1 MKGAALSIQ
10 VTQSGAGRWRVDAVK
25 IKSEIG
31 RHSIFP
37 NGFALSDLFDA
48 TLVRDIESCLGTL
61 DMERRL
67 LAKPDYVHSTEDL
80 TLKGMWV
87 HLGTGVDA
95 ALCAIVSFKELIG
108 NAYTAIR
115 KFAVET
121 VPAALHAAPALPTEA
136 ERHVLDSVVLPV
148 MNIAD
153 SLMRHITHLNIDRRF
168 EPALAAVHDQCRQ
181 ILSQHA
187 ALSCSS
193 APARDETGPP
203 PKIAPHPETG
213 APRSLAAHPGA
224 PSYPNVPSYAGAP
237 GYPEAP
243 DYSGAPSYSGDPSF
257 SGDPSVP
264 RDRGASGYPGAP
276 VQANTLSAPHR
287 QAEGAHAVSAA
298 GPAAP
303 ARVLPLLLD
312 QIRHAPPGRPDPD

>member
-1 MKGAALSIQ
+1 MTGHVMKGAALSIQ
-10 VTQSGAGRWRVDAVK
+10 VTQSVEGHWRVDAVK

-67 LAKPDYVHSTEDL
+67 LAKPDYVHSTGDL

-121 VPAALHAAPALPTEA
+121 VPGALPAAPTEA
-136 ERHVLDSVVLPV
+136 ERRVLDTVVLPV

-168 EPALAAVHDQCRQ
+168 EPALAAVHDHCRE
-181 ILSQHA
+181 ILSQHS
-187 ALSCSS
+187 ALS
-193 APARDETGPP
+193 GPMP
-203 PKIAPHPETG
+203 PD
-213 APRSLAAHPGA
+213 
-224 PSYPNVPSYAGAP
+224 AP
-237 GYPEAP
+237 G
-243 DYSGAPSYSGDPSF
+243 
-257 SGDPSVP
+257 
-264 RDRGASGYPGAP
+264 
-276 VQANTLSAPHR
+276 QANTLSPPQSRAHS
-287 QAEGAHAVSAA
+287 GAHSRAHSDAEAAAPAPSAD
-298 GPAAP
+298 AP

-312 QIRHAPPGRPDPD
+312 QICHAPPKRPDPD